1 MSTWTRPTT
10 YHLTSTEANEVEK
23 CAAGLLNDEDP
34 DLWRPDVARV
44 VAARSAELPTGLAT
58 AVRVFRSATPRS
70 GALLVRGLECLAED
84 RPTPLA
90 PGSYEDAMSLP
101 AAATLLVAAALGEPV
116 SFRSEK
122 SGALVHN
129 VVPVPG
135 REAEQSNAG
144 SATALKMHVEN
155 AFHEHRP
162 DHLVLACVRS
172 DPTGDAGLRVSSI
185 RNAVDDLPED
195 VVAALRRRQYLTE
208 RPPSFGGG
216 RAVEHAVLSGDPCDP
231 NVCVDFAATRPG
243 RDAPEVTEP
252 LHLLEEA
259 IEAHTETLRLS
270 VGDVAVVDNR
280 VALHGRTSFR
290 PRYDGTDR
298 WLHRV
303 YVSLDARRTRGDRLG
318 DSFVID

>member
-1 MSTWTRPTT
+1 MSAQTRPAT
-10 YHLTSTEANEVEK
+10 YHLTSTEANDVEK
-23 CAAGLLNDEDP
+23 CAAALLNDEDP
-34 DLWRPDVARV
+34 DLWRPDVARI
-44 VAARSAELPTGLAT
+44 VAARSADLPTGLAA
-58 AVRVFRSATPRS
+58 AVRVFRSCTPRS

-84 RPTPLA
+84 RPTPLV
-90 PGSYEDAMSLP
+90 PGSYEEQMSLG
-101 AAATLLVAAALGEPV
+101 AAATLLVATALGEPV
-116 SFRSEK
+116 SFRGEK

-162 DHLVLACVRS
+162 DHIVLACVRS
-172 DPTGDAGLRVSSI
+172 DPTGHAGLRVSSI
-185 RNAVDDLPED
+185 GNAIGDLPEEA
-195 VVAALRRRQYLTE
+195 VAALRRCQYLTE

-216 RAVEHAVLSGDPCDP
+216 RPVEHAVLSGDPHDP
-231 NVCVDFAATRPG
+231 NVCVDFAATSAAP
-243 RDAPEVTEP
+243 DVPEVTEP
-252 LHLLEEA
+252 LRLLEEA

-270 VGDVAVVDNR
+270 VGDLAVVDNR

-290 PRYDGTDR
+290 PRFDGTDR

-303 YVSLDARRTRGDRLG
+303 YVSLDARRTRGARLG
-318 DSFVID
+318 DSFVIH